1 MGQILLA
8 KSTTIHTD
16 VLCCTE
22 KLASSNNKSLPFC
35 STHDSSRRHAT
46 QFPLARA
53 SFFQNHRC
61 DLGGT
66 WIMTLIYKMHN
77 DAGRTHQ
84 VFHRKSLHRSLLAEA
99 LQYGIDVVKGLVN
112 FRPYLGTREHNF
124 SRYEDK
130 QDNTRLDHTVDKSW
144 KQLRL
149 VT

>member
-1 MGQILLA
+1 MSCVA
-8 KSTTIHTD
+8 W
-16 VLCCTE
+16 
-22 KLASSNNKSLPFC
+22 KSLLQVTSLFLFVAHTIRHKTC
-35 STHDSSRRHAT
+35 YTISTGT
-46 QFPLARA
+46 CEF
-53 SFFQNHRC
+53 FFQNHRC
-61 DLGGT
+61 DLGST

-77 DAGRTHQ
+77 DADRAHQ
-84 VFHRKSLHRSLLAEA
+84 VLHRKSLHQSLLAEA